1 MSESTDRP
9 TPPYDDRQ
17 SSGAVDP
24 DGSKKDGAN
33 VGGATGP
40 VADSE
45 LKAGADPSGG
55 AGTSPADEQP
65 AGQMPETDRDDDR
78 VGPAHT
84 PGTGQGQDKSEDER

>member
-1 MSESTDRP
+1 MSEPTDRP

-17 SSGAVDP
+17 QSGSVDT

-40 VADSE
+40 VA
-45 LKAGADPSGG
+45 GAESASHDPSGG
-55 AGTSPADEQP
+55 TGTTPADEQP
-65 AGQMPETDRDDDR
+65 ASEMPETDRDDDR

-84 PGTGQGQDKSEDER
+84 PGTGQGQDKS